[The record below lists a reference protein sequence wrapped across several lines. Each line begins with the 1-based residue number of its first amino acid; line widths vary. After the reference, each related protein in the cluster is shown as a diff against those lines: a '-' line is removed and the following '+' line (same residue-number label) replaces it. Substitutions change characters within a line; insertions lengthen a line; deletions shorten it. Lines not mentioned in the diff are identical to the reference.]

1 MFIAWYW
8 IVLIVLL
15 AGGYFL
21 HLKRYCKAFRHD
33 RDALLAARS
42 KLDKRSDKE
51 VFEKHGWSDD
61 EAASFARKSVKIANG
76 AEIAQKVPVIGFAD
90 CTR

>member
-1 MFIAWYW
+1 MEDAKKI
-8 IVLIVLL
+8 IDK
-15 AGGYFL
+15 
-21 HLKRYCKAFRHD
+21 HLE
-33 RDALLAARS
+33 
-42 KLDKRSDKE
+42 SDLKE

-61 EAASFARKSVKIANG
+61 EDASFARKSVKIANG

>member
-1 MFIAWYW
+1 MREVVSNGFMESNY
-8 IVLIVLL
+8 
-15 AGGYFL
+15 
-21 HLKRYCKAFRHD
+21 LKA
-33 RDALLAARS
+33 
-42 KLDKRSDKE
+42 KE